1 MVSNSKKQPRRL
13 ATHILLKLECLVHL
27 AREPVDE
34 EATFTVLPA
43 RARLGLERGMHRV
56 LEELD
61 GHLHRYDIALADA
74 RSDKVTVLRVWAV
87 LLGAQEIT
95 RGEVGE
101 VEFLHKDATLCA
113 LT

>member
-1 MVSNSKKQPRRL
+1 M

-34 EATFTVLPA
+34 EATFAVVPA

-61 GHLHRYDIALADA
+61 GHLHRYDIALTNALP
-74 RSDKVTVLRVWAV
+74 DKGTVL
-87 LLGAQEIT
+87 
-95 RGEVGE
+95 
-101 VEFLHKDATLCA
+101 
-113 LT
+113 